1 MIQYS
6 ISKTGGFNMTLD
18 KLEILRYLGHTNQA
32 IDSNTEKLL
41 NECLIEINQL
51 MANKFVYEVFDLDK
65 EDSSIS
71 LRDTILTMESHD
83 IASHLAKS
91 DKCVLMAASLG
102 LQVDMKIAYYSKTD
116 VTKSL
121 ILDACASTAIEAL
134 CDEIEESIRKEACDH
149 GYHITTRFSPG
160 YGDLP
165 ITLQKPITQV
175 LKTYPKMGLTVNES
189 SIMLPRKSVT
199 AIIGWQK
206 EEALAKVIKCKLC
219 NKQNCSFRRAEYNG

>member
-1 MIQYS
+1 
-6 ISKTGGFNMTLD
+6 MTID
-18 KLEILRYLGHTNQA
+18 KLEVLRYLGHTNQD
-32 IDSNTEKLL
+32 IDSNTEQLL
-41 NECLIEINQL
+41 NECLIEINEL
-51 MANKFVYEVFDLDK
+51 MTKKFVYELFDMDK
-65 EDSSIS
+65 KENSIS
-71 LRDTILTMESHD
+71 LRDTILVMESKD
-83 IASHLAKS
+83 ISNHLAKS

-102 LQVDMKIAYYSKTD
+102 LQVDIKIAYYSRTD

-121 ILDACASTAIEAL
+121 ILDAYASTAIEAL
-134 CDEIEESIRKEACDH
+134 CDEIEETIRKEACDH
-149 GYHITTRFSPG
+149 GYNITSRFSPG

-206 EEALAKVIKCKLC
+206 EQPDTKIIKCKLC

>member
-1 MIQYS
+1 MTID
-6 ISKTGGFNMTLD
+6 KT
-18 KLEILRYLGHTNQA
+18 EVLRYLGHTNQA
-32 IDSNTEKLL
+32 IDPNIGQLL
-41 NECLIEINQL
+41 DECLIEITKI
-51 MANKFVYEVFDLDK
+51 MTPKFVYETFMLGK
-65 EDSSIS
+65 EEDAIS
-71 LRDTILTMESHD
+71 LQGTILVMESKD
-83 IASHLAKS
+83 IADLLANS

-102 LQVDMKIAYYSKTD
+102 LEVDRKIAYYAKTD
-116 VTKSL
+116 VTRSL

-134 CDEIEESIRKEACDH
+134 CDQVEEAVRLEACDH

-175 LKTYPKMGLTVNES
+175 LQTYPKIGLTVNES

-206 EEALAKVIKCKLC
+206 EEAAAKVIKCKGC

>member
-1 MIQYS
+1 
-6 ISKTGGFNMTLD
+6 MTID

-32 IDSNTEKLL
+32 IDSNTKQLL
-41 NECLIEINQL
+41 NECLVEIHHL
-51 MANKFVYEVFDLDK
+51 MANKFVYDVFDLHK
-65 EDSSIS
+65 EENTIS
-71 LRDTILTMESHD
+71 LQNTILVMESKD
-83 IASHLAKS
+83 IANHLAKS

-102 LQVDMKIAYYSKTD
+102 LEVDMRIAYYSKVN

-121 ILDACASTAIEAL
+121 ILDACASTAIESL
-134 CDEIEESIRKEACDH
+134 CDDIQELVRKEACDH
-149 GYHITTRFSPG
+149 GYNITSRFSPG

-175 LKTYPKMGLTVNES
+175 LRTYPKMGLTVNQS

-206 EEALAKVIKCKLC
+206 EEVVTEIIKCKRC
-219 NKQNCSFRRAEYNG
+219 NKPNCSFRRAEYNG

>member
-1 MIQYS
+1 MRI
-6 ISKTGGFNMTLD
+6 D
-18 KLEILRYLGHTNQA
+18 KSEILRYLGHTNQN
-32 IDSNTEKLL
+32 IDSHTEKLL
-41 NECLIEINQL
+41 NECLVEIHHL
-51 MANKFVYEVFDLDK
+51 MANKYVYDIFDMDK
-65 EDSSIS
+65 EEDSVS
-71 LRDTILTMESHD
+71 LRDTILLMKSKD
-83 IASHLAKS
+83 IANHLAKS

-102 LQVDMKIAYYSKTD
+102 LEIDMRITYYSKVD

-134 CDEIEESIRKEACDH
+134 CDDVEEIIRTEAYNH
-149 GYHITTRFSPG
+149 GYNITPRFSPG

-175 LKTYPKMGLTVNES
+175 LQTYPKMGLTVSES

-206 EEALAKVIKCKLC
+206 ETTAEIIKCKLC
-219 NKQNCSFRRAEYNG
+219 NKQNCLFRKAEYNG